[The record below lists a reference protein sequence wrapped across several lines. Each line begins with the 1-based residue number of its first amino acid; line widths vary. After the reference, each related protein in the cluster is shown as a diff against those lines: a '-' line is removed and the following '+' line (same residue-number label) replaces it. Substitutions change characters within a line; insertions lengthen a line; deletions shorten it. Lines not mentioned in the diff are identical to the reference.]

1 MRPSVSA
8 TYRGAPI
15 DVQIDTFPKF
25 NIKLLNGQAPIV
37 QWARPLLFD
46 VLCGQIYQF
55 EQRHVIRVDKTFQNV
70 PLLPVQKQ
78 VAAPIESVP
87 IIGV

>member
-1 MRPSVSA
+1 MGKKKISLEVVNPNA
-8 TYRGAPI
+8 AGI
-15 DVQIDTFPKF
+15 DIGSKSH
-25 NIKLLNGQAPIV
+25 
-37 QWARPLLFD
+37 W
-46 VLCGQIYQF
+46 
-55 EQRHVIRVDKTFQNV
+55 VDKTFQNV